1 MKTNKAL
8 KRLTKIEAL
17 MSAVTERYSANAP
30 HIREALDDAKAA
42 VTRAKQAVSL
52 QASSETA
59 KKANPPSKTTPE
71 TSKRKRRV
79 SEEGVKKIIAA
90 NKKRWERVRAEAAKA
105 QPARAKKT
113 APKRAVVKKAAVKA
127 IPVKAAKK
135 SAPSRKAK
143 KSALAPA
150 QAVME
155 VAAQ

>member
-17 MSAVTERYSANAP
+17 MSAVTERYSASAP

-42 VTRAKQAVSL
+42 VIRAKQAVSL
-52 QASSETA
+52 EASSGG
-59 KKANPPSKTTPE
+59 SKTPPLKRSKQTEGTTE
-71 TSKRKRRV
+71 TSKPKRRV
-79 SEEGVKKIIAA
+79 TEEGMKRIVAA
-90 NKKRWERVRAEAAKA
+90 NKKQWKRVRAEAAKA
-105 QPARAKKT
+105 QPA
-113 APKRAVVKKAAVKA
+113 
-127 IPVKAAKK
+127 AKK
-135 SAPSRKAK
+135 SAPARKAK

>member
-17 MSAVTERYSANAP
+17 MSAVTERYSASAP

-59 KKANPPSKTTPE
+59 KQSKPSSKATPE
-71 TSKRKRRV
+71 TSKRKRWV
-79 SEEGVKKIIAA
+79 SEEGVKRIIAA
-90 NKKRWERVRAEAAKA
+90 NKKRWKRVRAEAAKA
-105 QPARAKKT
+105 QPA
-113 APKRAVVKKAAVKA
+113 
-127 IPVKAAKK
+127 AKK
-135 SAPSRKAK
+135 SAPARKAK